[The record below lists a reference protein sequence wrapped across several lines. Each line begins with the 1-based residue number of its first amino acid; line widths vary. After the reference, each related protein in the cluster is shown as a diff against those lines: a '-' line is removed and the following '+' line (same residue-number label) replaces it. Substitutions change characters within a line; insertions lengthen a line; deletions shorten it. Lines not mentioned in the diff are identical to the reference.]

1 MRILVVEDDELTA
14 SALER
19 GLAAEGYAVEVASD
33 GIDGLHRAKEFAY
46 DAMILD
52 LMLPGISG
60 LAVCSELRAAGR
72 DLPVLMLTALG
83 DPADHTAGLDIGADD
98 YIVKPFKF
106 PVLLAHLRALLR
118 RGPARLPAVLVNGS
132 LALDP
137 ARHVCTQAGRVLDLT
152 PREFAVLRYLMS
164 HAGTTVS
171 KQELLDHVWGEND
184 SADHNVVQ
192 VYVSSLR
199 RKLDSDGAE
208 LAHRDRLGRRLP
220 NARRHLMRG
229 FPALWRSSIRLRLTV
244 AGVSLA
250 RRDLR
255 GRRDRHHHPVQP
267 VAHAV
272 RPALHRADR
281 YRHRVADRR
290 SVAAGSHPDADRP
303 RRAARAG
310 ARHARQRGDGR
321 PVIGGE
327 GRDVPAARRAQPAAG
342 DDRQPLGCSAA
353 QAPPSTRSG

>member
-33 GIDGLHRAKEFAY
+33 GVDGLHRAKEFSY

-118 RGPARLPAVLVNGS
+118 RGPARLPAVLVNGG

-137 ARHVCTQAGRVLDLT
+137 ARHVCTQEGLVLDLT

-164 HAGTTVS
+164 YAGTTVS

-199 RKLDSDGAE
+199 RKIDS
-208 LAHRDRLGRRLP
+208 
-220 NARRHLMRG
+220 
-229 FPALWRSSIRLRLTV
+229 
-244 AGVSLA
+244 
-250 RRDLR
+250 
-255 GRRDRHHHPVQP
+255 
-267 VAHAV
+267 
-272 RPALHRADR
+272 
-281 YRHRVADRR
+281 
-290 SVAAGSHPDADRP
+290 
-303 RRAARAG
+303 AG
-310 ARHARQRGDGR
+310 ASSLIETVWGVGYRM
-321 PVIGGE
+321 
-327 GRDVPAARRAQPAAG
+327 RD
-342 DDRQPLGCSAA
+342 D
-353 QAPPSTRSG
+353 T